1 MEFTKKQQL
10 EVGEAV
16 LKLYESRKGDEIVD
30 AVRDAFDNFIFEKAY
45 FREDQVVW
53 VIDTRLGISIKEAVI
68 VERFVVRR
76 NDGTYTPAY
85 HLNLAFGPNTYLEEE
100 LYNSPEEARA
110 ALRKAGQPEHELNQ
124 SMEAAIQSFVDDNLT
139 CRPEGLA
146 PCIKALQVEDIY
158 NAVRHCVR
166 FRDRQIAAY
175 IRELKEQEE
184 GDEDDY
190 TRGKAWILKHL
201 LDDLESGSMFWYLEH
216 EKEEEGE
223 K

>member
-1 MEFTKKQQL
+1 MEFTEKQKL

-16 LKLYESRKGDEIVD
+16 LKLYESRKGNEIRD
-30 AVRDAFDNFIFEKAY
+30 AVREFFENFIIQKAQ
-45 FREDQVVW
+45 FIENQVVW

-68 VERFVVRR
+68 KSKFSVRR
-76 NDGTYTPAY
+76 GDGTYTPAY
-85 HLNLAFGPNTYLEEE
+85 HLNVELGPTTYFEEE
-100 LYNSPEEARA
+100 LYYSPEEARA

-166 FRDRQIAAY
+166 FRDSQIAAY
-175 IRELKEQEE
+175 IRELKEQADGKET
-184 GDEDDY
+184 DY
-190 TRGKAWILKHL
+190 MRGQAWILKNL
-201 LDDLESGSMFWYLEH
+201 LSDLESGSMFT
-216 EKEEEGE
+216 
-223 K
+223 

>member
-16 LKLYESRKGDEIVD
+16 LKLYESRKKDEILD
-30 AVRDAFDNFIFEKAY
+30 AVRDAFENIIYQKAY
-45 FREDQVVW
+45 FVENQVVW
-53 VIDTRLGISIKEAVI
+53 LIDTRLGISIKEAVI

-85 HLNLAFGPNTYLEEE
+85 RLNVAFGPNAYFDEEI
-100 LYNSPEEARA
+100 YNSPEEARA
-110 ALRKAGQPEHELNQ
+110 ALRKAWQPEHELNQ

-158 NAVRHCVR
+158 NAVRHCVH

-175 IRELKEQEE
+175 IRELKEQADGKET
-184 GDEDDY
+184 DY
-190 TRGKAWILKHL
+190 MRGQAWILKNL
-201 LDDLESGSMFWYLEH
+201 LSDLESGSMFTYLEQ
-216 EKEEEGE
+216 EKAEEGE